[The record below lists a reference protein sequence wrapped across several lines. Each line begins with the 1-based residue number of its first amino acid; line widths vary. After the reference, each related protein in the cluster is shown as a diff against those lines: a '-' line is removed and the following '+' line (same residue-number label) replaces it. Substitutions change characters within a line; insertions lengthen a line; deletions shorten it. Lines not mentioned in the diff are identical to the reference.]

1 MGKLAF
7 NMFQP
12 TNLKLVIDSVKQPVI
27 LLGEKEKRSH
37 DMVVEFS
44 IIDEFSHH

>member
-1 MGKLAF
+1 
-7 NMFQP
+7 MFQP
-12 TNLKLVIDSVKQPVI
+12 TNLKLVIDSVKQSVI